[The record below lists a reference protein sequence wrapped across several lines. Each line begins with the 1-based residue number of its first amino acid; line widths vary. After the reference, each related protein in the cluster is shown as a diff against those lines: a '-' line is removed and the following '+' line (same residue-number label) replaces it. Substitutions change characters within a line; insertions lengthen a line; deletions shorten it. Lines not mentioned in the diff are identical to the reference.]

1 MKIKNK
7 EKLPLQCRVLVN
19 GKLISPSHY
28 TVDFTKVSDDFVEE
42 SYFAVVSLTFDKK

>member
-19 GKLISPSHY
+19 GKLICPSHY
-28 TVDFTKVSDDFVEE
+28 TVDFTKVSGDFDEDK
-42 SYFAVVSLTFDKK
+42 YYAVVSITFNK